1 MKSVNVNEVIKYI
14 NENFIVGDVDVSKSD
29 FNDGSGVYG
38 ISIGSR
44 GEIDD
49 IFKVDDFKLRSK
61 EEIIEDNMFEGDED
75 EREYYEEFC
84 NSGEIDWNDFGG
96 LYEGLNEE
104 CSIEY
109 YNVVV

>member
-1 MKSVNVNEVIKYI
+1 MKSVNVNEVIKY
-14 NENFIVGDVDVSKSD
+14 
-29 FNDGSGVYG
+29 FNDNYNIGISVDDFKEGSGVY
-38 ISIGSR
+38 SIFVGSR
-44 GEIDD
+44 GEIDYVN
-49 IFKVDDFKLRSK
+49 KVENFKLRSR
-61 EEIIEDNMFEGDED
+61 EEIIRDNMVGNED
-75 EREYYEEFC
+75 DKELLYYYEDFC